1 MFKKACIMALCAL
14 LVTLAFSG
22 IVQAAPED
30 ASSVYDLEYGGLKV
44 DILAPTQAYPGDT
57 ITVTVNAEAITPL
70 FVKYIRVT
78 LYGALNATDN
88 VTLREITHLK
98 NTSFSSSDEMQY
110 NVTIPSNM
118 SPGLTFG
125 IISCEW
131 ELMGAPQKIPQSGFP
146 LTYVRNMDLEQLQTE
161 YEQLNATYQSMLQ
174 NQTDLESNLQGE
186 VDSTRNLMYIF
197 VATTVVASIT
207 VLVLLMRKPKKIWI

>member
-1 MFKKACIMALCAL
+1 LCAL
-14 LVTLAFSG
+14 LVLLAFSG
-22 IVQAAPED
+22 IVQAATED

-70 FVKYIRVT
+70 LVKYIRVT
-78 LYGALNATDN
+78 LYGALNATDR
-88 VTLREITHLK
+88 VTLREITHLE
-98 NTSFSSSDEMQY
+98 NTSFSSSYEMQY
-110 NVTIPSNM
+110 NVTIPSDM

-131 ELMGAPQKIPQSGFP
+131 ELMGAPQKIPESGFA
-146 LTYVRNMDLEQLQTE
+146 LTYVRNVDLEQLQTE

-174 NQTDLESNLQGE
+174 NQTELESNLQGE
-186 VDSTRNLMYIF
+186 VDSTRDLMYIF